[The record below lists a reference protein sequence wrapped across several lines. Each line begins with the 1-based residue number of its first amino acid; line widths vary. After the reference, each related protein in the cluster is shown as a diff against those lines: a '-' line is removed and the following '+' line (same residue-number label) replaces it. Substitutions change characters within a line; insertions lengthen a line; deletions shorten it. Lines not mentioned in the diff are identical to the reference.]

1 MGLHGGGRTD
11 YVSYRLHDGHGH
23 WKPGGMGS
31 IFSFKF
37 FTFGQPLS
45 YVHTGHD
52 LLAAHVVESDESG
65 CLWTFYAPVA

>member
-11 YVSYRLHDGHGH
+11 YVSYCLHDGHGH

-45 YVHTGHD
+45 YVHTGSD
-52 LLAAHVVESDESG
+52 LLVAHVVESNETG